1 MDSGALTGKLN
12 ILTNRIRD
20 KIGAVLASDRDRK
33 AAIFGGIGF
42 LILVFYIVF
51 QIFSSG
57 AGNLEK
63 KAQSAQEELS
73 KIKSLKSEYI
83 ESKRKTDG
91 LASSIKRGNLNLLP
105 AVEKIL
111 VDRQIDRGSFS
122 INLRAPVTGDLYEET
137 GVDVEIRGIS
147 LEKAV
152 DVLYK
157 IQSTPAFLKL
167 SNLRLRTRFNDPS
180 LMDVSFRISTFK
192 FNQES

>member
-1 MDSGALTGKLN
+1 MNSGVITEKLN
-12 ILTNRIRD
+12 ALISPLRSKIRT
-20 KIGAVLASDRDRK
+20 ALASERDRK
-33 AAIFGGIGF
+33 AVIFGGIG
-42 LILVFYIVF
+42 LLVLVLYIMF
-51 QIFSSG
+51 QVFSSG
-57 AGNLEK
+57 GGDLEK
-63 KAQSAQEELS
+63 RDQTAREELS

-83 ESKRKTDG
+83 ESKRRVDG
-91 LASSIKRGNLNLLP
+91 LAGSIKRGNLNLLP

-122 INLRAPVTGDLYEET
+122 INLRAPIAGDLYEET
-137 GVDVEIRGIS
+137 GVDVEIRGVS

-180 LMDVSFRISTFK
+180 LMDVSFRVSTFK
-192 FNQES
+192 LNQES